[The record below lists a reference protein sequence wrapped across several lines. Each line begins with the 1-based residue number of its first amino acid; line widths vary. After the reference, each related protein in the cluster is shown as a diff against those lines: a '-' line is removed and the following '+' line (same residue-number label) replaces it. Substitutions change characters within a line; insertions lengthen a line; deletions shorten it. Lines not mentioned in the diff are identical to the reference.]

1 MLKFLFVIVSIL
13 LITVIFFQVSQD
25 NLGLSSNLLGSSSS
39 AQRRINLFIAMGI
52 FIYFGIA
59 IKFNLSN
66 STF

>member
-1 MLKFLFVIVSIL
+1 MLKFFFIIVSIL

-25 NLGLSSNLLGSSSS
+25 SLGLSGYSSS
-39 AQRRINLFIAMGI
+39 AQRRINLFIAIAI

-66 STF
+66 PTF